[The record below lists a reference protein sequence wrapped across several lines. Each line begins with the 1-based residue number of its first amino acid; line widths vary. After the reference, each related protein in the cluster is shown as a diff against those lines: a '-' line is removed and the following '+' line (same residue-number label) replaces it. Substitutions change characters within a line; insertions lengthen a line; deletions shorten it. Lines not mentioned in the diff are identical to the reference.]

1 MNDLR
6 NKRVLVTGVGIKP
19 IRRIFHDIVT
29 GEASHTPVI
38 DGETEHKANIGA
50 AIALECAKAGA
61 VVHMVSHSEDK
72 LQIVQR
78 WIRREIPGSV
88 IKYSVVNLGDQSGLE
103 HLAKD
108 IPDDLPLYWIQ
119 SLGLGAGT
127 VEIKDDNPYI
137 PIEEIPSE
145 LIDAEFSV
153 TKSTIGLLQALLPRF
168 REQEETRI
176 CIISSMS
183 AIRSMVP
190 ASIHHAA
197 KGALDRFTNAAML
210 EFEPRGIFV
219 TTVRPGAIDTGLYDS
234 DAVQR
239 SVKTMCKGYGRED
252 TRYAPPSSVAE
263 AVVLAL
269 TSEAHITSLNLVAR
283 GQFPHEGS

>member
-1 MNDLR
+1 MNDLK
-6 NKRVLVTGVGIKP
+6 NKRVLVIGVGIKP
-19 IRRIFHDIVT
+19 VQHVFRDIRTGKPTHSPIF
-29 GEASHTPVI
+29 
-38 DGETEHKANIGA
+38 DGDTEYKANIGA

-78 WIRREIPGSV
+78 WIRRGIPGSV
-88 IKYSVVNLGDQSGLE
+88 IEYSVVDLGGQSDLE
-103 HLAKD
+103 HLAKEL
-108 IPDDLPLYWIQ
+108 PNDLPLYWVQ

-137 PIEEIPSE
+137 PIEEIPTE
-145 LIDAEFSV
+145 FIDAEFSV
-153 TKSTIGLLQALLPRF
+153 TKSTIQLLQALLPRF
-168 REQEETRI
+168 RKQEETRI

-183 AIRSMVP
+183 AIRSVVP
-190 ASIHHAA
+190 ASIHHAG
-197 KGALDRFTNAAML
+197 KGALDRFANAAML
-210 EFEPRGIFV
+210 ELEPEEIYV
-219 TTVRPGAIDTGLYDS
+219 TTIRPGAIDTGLYDS
-234 DAVQR
+234 QPVQESIHKICR
-239 SVKTMCKGYGRED
+239 GYGRSN
-252 TRYAPPSSVAE
+252 TGYAPPSSVAE

>member
-1 MNDLR
+1 MNYLK

-19 IRRIFHDIVT
+19 VRRIFHDIT
-29 GEASHTPVI
+29 NGQSSHTPVC
-38 DGETEHKANIGA
+38 DGGTEYKANIGT

-61 VVHMVSHSEDK
+61 VVHMVSRSKEK

-78 WIRREIPGSV
+78 WIRREIPGSR
-88 IKYSVVNLGDQSGLE
+88 IEYSIADLGDQASLE

-108 IPDDLPLYWIQ
+108 IPNDLPLFWVQ

-127 VEIKDDNPYI
+127 VKIKDDNPYI

-153 TKSTIGLLQALLPRF
+153 TKSTIELLQALLPRF
-168 REQEETRI
+168 QAQEETRI
-176 CIISSMS
+176 CVISSMS

-197 KGALDRFTNAAML
+197 KGALDRFANAAML
-210 EFEPRGIFV
+210 ELESRGIFV

-234 DAVQR
+234 DAVQE

-263 AVVLAL
+263 TVVLAL